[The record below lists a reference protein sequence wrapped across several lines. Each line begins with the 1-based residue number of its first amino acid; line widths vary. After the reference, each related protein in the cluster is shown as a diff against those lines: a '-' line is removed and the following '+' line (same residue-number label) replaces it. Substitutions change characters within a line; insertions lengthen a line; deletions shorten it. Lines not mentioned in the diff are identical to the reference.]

1 MSNPQKVKGDKA
13 ERDVA
18 GYLAAHGFPYAERAY
33 GAGRPDDV
41 GDIDGIPGVVVEV
54 KNHKALTIPA
64 WLNELEVEMSN
75 ARAVHGAVVAKRRGS
90 TDVGSWYAIAP
101 FADWVRLLLEAGW
114 GTQPDGPLD
123 DILPRSTHQTEPFSF
138 TAKLPADAGHETFNS
153 DAHPLIER
161 KPAS

>member
-54 KNHKALTIPA
+54 KNHKTITIPA
-64 WLNELEVEMSN
+64 WLNELETEMFNAN
-75 ARAVHGAVVAKRRGS
+75 ARHGAVIAKRRGS
-90 TDVGSWYAIAP
+90 TDVGDWYAILPAV
-101 FADWVRLLLEAGW
+101 AWSRLLVEAGY
-114 GTQPDGPLD
+114 GDPNAVN
-123 DILPRSTHQTEPFSF
+123 SESF
-138 TAKLPADAGHETFNS
+138 
-153 DAHPLIER
+153 
-161 KPAS
+161 

>member
-1 MSNPQKVKGDKA
+1 MCVDCVRIA
-13 ERDVA
+13 VT
-18 GYLAAHGFPYAERAY
+18 
-33 GAGRPDDV
+33 GRPDDV

-54 KNHKALTIPA
+54 KNHKTLTIPA

-114 GTQPDGPLD
+114 GAQPDGPLD
-123 DILPRSTHQTEPFSF
+123 AVMDDPVGTLDDILRRYTRQTEP
-138 TAKLPADAGHETFNS
+138 PPDARHETPGA
-153 DAHPLIER
+153 DTHPTHSSR
-161 KPAS
+161 SNGHAAAQKSTHKQK

>member
-18 GYLAAHGFPYAERAY
+18 AYLAAHGFPYAERAY

-54 KNHKALTIPA
+54 KNHTKITIPA

-114 GTQPDGPLD
+114 GTQPDARHETPGADTHPTHSS
-123 DILPRSTHQTEPFSF
+123 RSNGHTAAQKSTHKQ
-138 TAKLPADAGHETFNS
+138 K
-153 DAHPLIER
+153 
-161 KPAS
+161 